1 MLVKVEISVDEDEA
15 GLDNISLDCSNS
27 QVLVLF
33 LFVYLYCSVVDP
45 NTLNLDAG
53 PIFCPNLDPD
63 SGNS

>member
-45 NTLNLDAG
+45 NTLNLDVG

-63 SGNS
+63 PGNS

>member
-33 LFVYLYCSVVDP
+33 LFVYLNCNVVDP
-45 NTLNLDAG
+45 NTLN
-53 PIFCPNLDPD
+53 
-63 SGNS
+63 

>member
-1 MLVKVEISVDEDEA
+1 MLVKVEICVDKDEE

-45 NTLNLDAG
+45 NTLN
-53 PIFCPNLDPD
+53 
-63 SGNS
+63 